1 MKAQPLQTHDL
12 GTETKVVIRMEE
24 LSKSF
29 GSVMALQPTSIQ
41 VREGELFGLIGPDGA
56 GKTTLIRMLTTL
68 LLPDGG
74 RASVLGM
81 DVVREFRSLR
91 KRIGYMPGRFSLY
104 QDLSVHENLAFF
116 ASIFGTTIEANYE
129 LIKDVYAQI
138 EPFATRRA
146 GALSGGMK
154 QKLALSCALIHR
166 PDILFLDEPT
176 TGVDAVSRRE
186 FWDMLGKLR
195 LQGLT
200 IFVSTP
206 YMDEASRCDRIAL
219 MLQGRILK
227 TDSPQAIRAGFV
239 GELYAVKSSQTYAL
253 LTALRTSIDLAA
265 VYPFGDAVHVTQ
277 GEVKID
283 LESYLDERGISATVT
298 RIEPS
303 VEDVFLAMTGAG
315 TSVSGA
321 EQRLVAPGGSRE

>member
-1 MKAQPLQTHDL
+1 MKAQPLQPLDS
-12 GTETKVVIRMEE
+12 GTETKVVIHTEG
-24 LSKSF
+24 LSKSY
-29 GSVMALQPTSIQ
+29 GSVMALHPTSIQ

-81 DVVREFRSLR
+81 DIMQEFRLLR

-116 ASIFGTTIEANYE
+116 ASIFGTTVEANYE
-129 LIKDVYAQI
+129 LIKDVYEHI

-186 FWDMLGKLR
+186 FWDMLDKLR

-227 TDSPQAIRAGFV
+227 TDSPQAIRDGFV
-239 GELYAVKSSQTYAL
+239 GELYAVKAAQTYAL
-253 LTALRTSIDLAA
+253 LTALRTATDLAA

-283 LESYLDERGISATVT
+283 IQSYLQQRGIIATVT

-303 VEDVFLAMTGAG
+303 VEDVFLALTGVG
-315 TSVSGA
+315 VSESGA
-321 EQRLVAPGGSRE
+321 AQRSVDTGGGSE